1 MTAKSSQQQDAAQAI
16 TQPAT
21 HEQLLAL
28 LGEINDKLLPLSA
41 PKPETVAPIDVQG
54 FLPLQ
59 EARSALADALE
70 SLERACNT
78 IQAEAD
84 ALIRKQSSARNERA
98 WHVVFS
104 QSRRDMRDMV
114 GAVCV
119 TGNNLRSFANQLA
132 ACWCWPVTECPLTW
146 TRCREAKAMSNTGYA
161 SLDHVGAITLAQSI
175 MTMALGA
182 GEFLV
187 ADSDTVE
194 GKAATGSFNL
204 IHYAAVALLDYLND
218 ISETGI
224 PPQK

>member
-1 MTAKSSQQQDAAQAI
+1 MANRTNHTSSEPSIRVSHSHNSA
-16 TQPAT
+16 QPAQDLT
-21 HEQLLAL
+21 QEQILTL
-28 LGEINDKLLPLSA
+28 LGELNDRLLPQLA

-59 EARSALADALE
+59 EARLALAAALE

-132 ACWCWPVTECPLTW
+132 RLLVLAGDGMPVD
-146 TRCREAKAMSNTGYA
+146 
-161 SLDHVGAITLAQSI
+161 LDAAQ
-175 MTMALGA
+175 G
-182 GEFLV
+182 GEGH
-187 ADSDTVE
+187 E
-194 GKAATGSFNL
+194 
-204 IHYAAVALLDYLND
+204 
-218 ISETGI
+218 
-224 PPQK
+224 

>member
-119 TGNNLRSFANQLA
+119 TGNNLRSYANQLA
-132 ACWCWPVTECPLTW
+132 RLLVLAGDGMPVDMD
-146 TRCREAKAMSNTGYA
+146 A
-161 SLDHVGAITLAQSI
+161 AQ
-175 MTMALGA
+175 G
-182 GEFLV
+182 GEGH
-187 ADSDTVE
+187 E
-194 GKAATGSFNL
+194 
-204 IHYAAVALLDYLND
+204 
-218 ISETGI
+218 
-224 PPQK
+224 

>member
-59 EARSALADALE
+59 EARAALAAALE

-132 ACWCWPVTECPLTW
+132 RLLVLAGDGMPVD
-146 TRCREAKAMSNTGYA
+146 
-161 SLDHVGAITLAQSI
+161 LDAVQG
-175 MTMALGA
+175 
-182 GEFLV
+182 GEGH
-187 ADSDTVE
+187 E
-194 GKAATGSFNL
+194 
-204 IHYAAVALLDYLND
+204 
-218 ISETGI
+218 
-224 PPQK
+224 

>member
-70 SLERACNT
+70 SLERACNS

-84 ALIRKQSSARNERA
+84 ALIREQSSARNKRA
-98 WHVVFS
+98 WGVIFS

-114 GAVCV
+114 GAAHI
-119 TGNNLRSFANQLA
+119 TGNNLRSYANQLA
-132 ACWCWPVTECPLTW
+132 RLLVLAGDGMPVD
-146 TRCREAKAMSNTGYA
+146 
-161 SLDHVGAITLAQSI
+161 LDAVQG
-175 MTMALGA
+175 
-182 GEFLV
+182 GEGH
-187 ADSDTVE
+187 E
-194 GKAATGSFNL
+194 
-204 IHYAAVALLDYLND
+204 
-218 ISETGI
+218 
-224 PPQK
+224 

>member
-1 MTAKSSQQQDAAQAI
+1 MDNRTNHTSSDQSIRVSHSPNSAQAVQDL
-16 TQPAT
+16 TQ
-21 HEQLLAL
+21 EQILTL

-59 EARSALADALE
+59 EARSALTAALE

-84 ALIRKQSSARNERA
+84 ALIRNQSFARNERA

-119 TGNNLRSFANQLA
+119 TGNNLRNYAHQLA
-132 ACWCWPVTECPLTW
+132 RLLVLAGDGMPID
-146 TRCREAKAMSNTGYA
+146 
-161 SLDHVGAITLAQSI
+161 LDAVQG
-175 MTMALGA
+175 
-182 GEFLV
+182 GEGH
-187 ADSDTVE
+187 E
-194 GKAATGSFNL
+194 
-204 IHYAAVALLDYLND
+204 
-218 ISETGI
+218 
-224 PPQK
+224 

>member
-70 SLERACNT
+70 SLERACNS

-98 WHVVFS
+98 WGVVFG

-114 GAVCV
+114 GATYI
-119 TGNNLRSFANQLA
+119 TGNNLRSYANQLVRLLVLA
-132 ACWCWPVTECPLTW
+132 GDGMPVD
-146 TRCREAKAMSNTGYA
+146 
-161 SLDHVGAITLAQSI
+161 LDAVQR
-175 MTMALGA
+175 
-182 GEFLV
+182 GEGH
-187 ADSDTVE
+187 E
-194 GKAATGSFNL
+194 
-204 IHYAAVALLDYLND
+204 
-218 ISETGI
+218 
-224 PPQK
+224 